1 MQAYLKGDIRNV
13 TAPSRSLAEARLL
26 AVLTVVAFIVLV
38 ALVFDFINGFHD
50 AANSIA
56 TVVSTRVLSPMQAV
70 AWAAFFNFVAAFGF
84 GVSVATTVGKGVVE
98 SSVVDQAVV
107 FAALMGAI
115 VWNLITW
122 YWGLPTSSSHALI
135 GGFAGA
141 AVIKAGLGSLVLSG
155 LVKIGIFMILA
166 PVIGLVAGFGVML
179 AILWIFRRAAP
190 GRVQW
195 LFRRL
200 QLVSAAAYSLGHG
213 TNDAQKTMG
222 IIAVL
227 LFTSGYLGRDF
238 YVPVWVILSAHA
250 AIALGTLAG
259 GWRIVKTMGMRITK
273 LRPVGGFSAETAG
286 AITLI
291 GTAIAGIPVSTT
303 HTITGAIMGVGSIQR
318 FSAVRWGVAGRIVWA
333 WIFTIPASA
342 AIAALVWLLARLVVR

>member
-1 MQAYLKGDIRNV
+1 
-13 TAPSRSLAEARLL
+13 
-26 AVLTVVAFIVLV
+26 VLTLVVFIVFI

-56 TVVSTRVLSPMQAV
+56 TVVSTRVLTPLQAV
-70 AWAAFFNFVAAFGF
+70 VWAAFFNFVAAFGF
-84 GVSVATTVGKGVVE
+84 GVSVARTVGKGVVDAT
-98 SSVVDQAVV
+98 VVDQWVILAGLV
-107 FAALMGAI
+107 GAI
-115 VWNLITW
+115 VWDLVTW

-141 AVIKAGLGSLVLSG
+141 AVVKAGFGALVAAG
-155 LVKIGIFMILA
+155 LIKIGIFMVLA
-166 PVIGLVAGFGVML
+166 PLIGLTVGFGLML
-179 AILWIFRRAAP
+179 ATVWTFRNATP
-190 GRVQW
+190 GRVDW

-227 LFTSGYLGRDF
+227 LFSTGHLGSEF
-238 YVPVWVILSAHA
+238 YVPFWVIMAAHA
-250 AIALGTLAG
+250 ALGLGTLSG

-273 LRPVGGFSAETAG
+273 LRPVGGFCAETAG
-286 AITLI
+286 AFTLI
-291 GTAIAGIPVSTT
+291 GTAVLGIPVSTT
-303 HTITGAIMGVGSIQR
+303 HTITGSIVGVGSLQR
-318 FSAVRWGVAGRIVWA
+318 FSAVRWGIAGRIVWA

-342 AIAALVWLLARLVVR
+342 LIAAASWLLLRGLVLGLG